1 MIELYQLSWSH
12 YVEKVILALEF
23 KKIPWRGID
32 VDAFS
37 KKEMRRFAARQYVPL
52 IHDAGS
58 GVALSDSSR
67 ILEYL
72 DERFPQEPRLFP
84 TEGKG
89 VEEIYPWLVAMDSYL
104 GIPARRIAYSQM
116 LIERPTIMADLFLPK
131 LWGGVFNWPGIRR
144 ISSAVVGMILTTR
157 FRLHRNHEDRVC
169 QRLEAFLR
177 KVADKLGEQRYFF
190 GNEITAADL
199 TLAALLRP
207 LRISDY
213 FKNHSAFALLFEHQ
227 ERIFSLFDRQ
237 PYFYE
242 LNRRPVRAFKKRV
255 GHRTFERNCEF
266 PMDEHFSFELTDA
279 VNDQQPVYH
288 WRFLLSP
295 YHYFRL
301 RCQIPI

>member
-190 GNEITAADL
+190 GNEP
-199 TLAALLRP
+199 RQRVP
-207 LRISDY
+207 SIST
-213 FKNHSAFALLFEHQ
+213 
-227 ERIFSLFDRQ
+227 
-237 PYFYE
+237 
-242 LNRRPVRAFKKRV
+242 RRS
-255 GHRTFERNCEF
+255 GT
-266 PMDEHFSFELTDA
+266 
-279 VNDQQPVYH
+279 
-288 WRFLLSP
+288 
-295 YHYFRL
+295 
-301 RCQIPI
+301 PISTSI

>member
-1 MIELYQLSWSH
+1 MIDRYKLSWSH

-52 IHDAGS
+52 IHDTGR

-84 TEGKG
+84 KEGEG
-89 VEEIYPWLVAMDSYL
+89 VEDIYPWLVAMDSYL

-116 LIERPTIMADLFLPK
+116 LIERPTIMADLFLPR
-131 LWGGVFNWPGIRR
+131 LCGGVFNGPGIRR

-177 KVADKLGEQRYFF
+177 KVADKLGEQRYLF
-190 GNEITAADL
+190 GDEITAADL

-213 FKNHSAFALLFEHQ
+213 FKSHPEFALLFEHQ

-242 LNRRPVRAFKKRV
+242 LNRRPVRALI
-255 GHRTFERNCEF
+255 ERAGRRMLELGCEF
-266 PMDEHFSFELTDA
+266 SENESFSFDLTDA
-279 VNDQQPVYH
+279 INDQQPVYH
-288 WRFLLSP
+288 WKFLLSP
-295 YHYFRL
+295 YHYFQL
-301 RCQIPI
+301 RSQMPI